1 VGKKPIKLFG
11 GKIWLGE
18 KGEKEQQGEGLGEKD
33 SCKEVKMVGHR
44 AKSKNSA
51 KKQAMKARKKGFEA
65 SIYKKKKG
73 YGVSVTR
80 K

>member
-1 VGKKPIKLFG
+1 
-11 GKIWLGE
+11 
-18 KGEKEQQGEGLGEKD
+18 
-33 SCKEVKMVGHR
+33 MVGHI
-44 AKSKNSA
+44 AKNKTTA

-65 SIYKKKKG
+65 SIFKKKKG

>member
-1 VGKKPIKLFG
+1 MVNYNTQKKTTAKIKA
-11 GKIWLGE
+11 
-18 KGEKEQQGEGLGEKD
+18 
-33 SCKEVKMVGHR
+33 SY
-44 AKSKNSA
+44 
-51 KKQAMKARKKGFEA
+51 ARKKGYIA